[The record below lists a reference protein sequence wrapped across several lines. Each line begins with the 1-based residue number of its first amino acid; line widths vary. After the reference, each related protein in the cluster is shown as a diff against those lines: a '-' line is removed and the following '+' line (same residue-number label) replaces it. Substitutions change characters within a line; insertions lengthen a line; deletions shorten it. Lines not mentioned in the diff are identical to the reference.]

1 MLDPATQ
8 QMLGLLALNFAAP
21 MWKSM
26 DQRNLSKKGIQVNGK
41 IIIASKFKQALRK
54 APFLQGILY

>member
-26 DQRNLSKKGIQVNGK
+26 GPEEPVEEGH
-41 IIIASKFKQALRK
+41 
-54 APFLQGILY
+54 PG